1 MAETVQF
8 YLEQMVPELEDF
20 EQKGLFT
27 KVPFRYFYDSKRF
40 AYWPGRQ
47 EQAEIKAIVKKRTNF
62 EYALKR
68 RIAKK
73 IDFLRYI
80 EYEMNL
86 EALRKKRKAR
96 LGSILS
102 LP

>member
-40 AYWPGRQ
+40 AY
-47 EQAEIKAIVKKRTNF
+47 
-62 EYALKR
+62 
-68 RIAKK
+68 
-73 IDFLRYI
+73 
-80 EYEMNL
+80 
-86 EALRKKRKAR
+86 
-96 LGSILS
+96 
-102 LP
+102 